1 MAHAPAAAGAG
12 AGAAPGRRA
21 VRGGGRRARRLPRR
35 RGAPPDDRR
44 RLGLGGPAPA
54 DEDAHAGGDREG
66 ARLRARRGRGAP
78 PPGGRGAPA
87 GRARRHPG
95 QPGLAPARCARG
107 PPAALR
113 ARDGAL
119 PAGRHPA
126 AHARGRPGAQPGRGP
141 RGGRHRGARQRR
153 LPDERGDRRV
163 LILAA
168 ALAAVVVALVL
179 WLGHTRRTAAALEE
193 RLAAAAG
200 SLESLQ
206 QAFARFAPAQVV
218 EDIIAQGVS
227 TRSEKKEVTVLF
239 ADLKD
244 FTALAE
250 HLDPDLLVRILN
262 GYFERLSR
270 AITNHRG
277 HVAKF
282 IGDGILA
289 LFGALEE
296 NPWQT
301 NDAAHAAL
309 AMRAALA
316 DYNAALAA
324 DGLPALAMGVGIH
337 RGTVVA
343 GVIGS
348 AELIEYGVIGS
359 AVNLAARV
367 QELTRAHAV
376 DVLVTAAVRD
386 ALDPRFT
393 LHALP
398 PLEVKGLPAPV
409 GTFAVDRFDAETR
422 AQTPSTP

>member
-1 MAHAPAAAGAG
+1 M
-12 AGAAPGRRA
+12 
-21 VRGGGRRARRLPRR
+21 
-35 RGAPPDDRR
+35 
-44 RLGLGGPAPA
+44 
-54 DEDAHAGGDREG
+54 
-66 ARLRARRGRGAP
+66 
-78 PPGGRGAPA
+78 
-87 GRARRHPG
+87 
-95 QPGLAPARCARG
+95 
-107 PPAALR
+107 
-113 ARDGAL
+113 
-119 PAGRHPA
+119 
-126 AHARGRPGAQPGRGP
+126 
-141 RGGRHRGARQRR
+141 
-153 LPDERGDRRV
+153 
-163 LILAA
+163 LIAAA

-179 WLGHTRRTAAALEE
+179 WLGRTQRTVAALEE

-200 SLESLQ
+200 DLESLQ
-206 QAFARFAPAQVV
+206 QAFARFAPAEVV

-239 ADLKD
+239 ADLKG
-244 FTALAE
+244 FTTLAE
-250 HLDPDLLVRILN
+250 HLDPDVLVRVLN
-262 GYFERLSR
+262 GYFERMSR
-270 AITNHRG
+270 TITDHRG

-289 LFGALEE
+289 LFGALEA

-316 DYNAALAA
+316 DYNATLAA

-393 LHALP
+393 LHAMP

-409 GTFAVDRFDAETR
+409 ATFAVDGFDGEAR
-422 AQTPSTP
+422 PQAASTP